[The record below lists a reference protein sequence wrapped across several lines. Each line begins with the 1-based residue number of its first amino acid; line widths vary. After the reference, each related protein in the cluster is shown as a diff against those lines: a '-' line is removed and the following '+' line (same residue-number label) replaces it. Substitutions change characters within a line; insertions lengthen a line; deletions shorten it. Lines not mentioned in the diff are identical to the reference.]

1 MSGGKYRELCQKGKD
16 KQLYEGVVGGGV
28 DPWNL
33 FPCPQYRR
41 PYTAIN
47 LFLNYL
53 LETEQYTLTLIRE
66 SRPVRNPS
74 S

>member
-1 MSGGKYRELCQKGKD
+1 MGKYVRRGSINSFMRELW
-16 KQLYEGVVGGGV
+16 GGGV

-33 FPCPQYRR
+33 FPCPQYRM
-41 PYTAIN
+41 PYTVTN

-53 LETEQYTLTLIRE
+53 LQTEQHALTLIRE

>member
-1 MSGGKYRELCQKGKD
+1 MTEGEYGEVCQKGMH
-16 KQLYEGVVGGGV
+16 KQLYEGVVGGGD

-41 PYTAIN
+41 PHTVIN

-53 LETEQYTLTLIRE
+53 LQTEQYTLTLIRE
-66 SRPVRNPS
+66 SRPVRKPS